1 MQRLLGRMSIL
12 MVGLM
17 LVFVGVARADRD
29 VPGERGDVSEQQAI
43 DDPRGGYGPMLQ
55 NMRGMLRHM
64 RGMLHDMEGVRGPYG
79 RMQEDDDDD
88 DVPQPGWCGMMGPG
102 MMYGMH
108 DMMGQYGRGH
118 GHQMLRNIE
127 RLTADLDLSEQ
138 QERQIRA
145 LWRTHM
151 KQAIQARAA
160 LAAQRIDLQER
171 LDAEPV
177 DMTKVKSLLQD
188 MAAQQAELRFSHL
201 SLMQEIKQQLTPEQQ
216 KKFSARQGYM
226 MYGYGRHA
234 RGAWWGPGPMHRYRR
249 ELGERRGMRHGM
261 GSGMGPG
268 MGPGMRMPKQ

>member
-17 LVFVGVARADRD
+17 LVFVGVARADREA
-29 VPGERGDVSEQQAI
+29 PGERGDVSEQQAM
-43 DDPRGGYGPMLQ
+43 DAPRGGYGPMLQ
-55 NMRGMLRHM
+55 NMRGMLRNM
-64 RGMLHDMEGVRGPYG
+64 RGMLHDMEGMMGPYGGPYG
-79 RMQEDDDDD
+79 RMHKEDDDD

-102 MMYGMH
+102 MMSGMH
-108 DMMGQYGRGH
+108 GMMGYYGRGH
-118 GHQMLRNIE
+118 GHQMMRNIE

-138 QERQIRA
+138 QKRQIRS

-171 LDAEPV
+171 LDAETV
-177 DMTKVKSLLQD
+177 DMTKVKLLLQD
-188 MAAQQAELRFSHL
+188 MAARQADLRFSHL

-216 KKFSARQGYM
+216 KKFSARQGCM

-234 RGAWWGPGPMHRYRR
+234 RGAWWGPGPMHRYRH
-249 ELGERRGMRHGM
+249 ELGERRGMRR
-261 GSGMGPG
+261 GMGPG